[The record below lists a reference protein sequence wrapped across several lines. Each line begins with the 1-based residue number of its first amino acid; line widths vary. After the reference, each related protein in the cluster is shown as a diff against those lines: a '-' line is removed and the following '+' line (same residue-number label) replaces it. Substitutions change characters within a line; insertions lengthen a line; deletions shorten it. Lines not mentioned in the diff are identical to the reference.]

1 MFVSTL
7 VAMTEAT
14 LLTLEASRVIG
25 LRMQVLMLGGTA
37 AWDEADLMV
46 REKTKAFSQAYFDL
60 AGGSSRSAV
69 YSDLRAV
76 VKDNYDRLS
85 SHS

>member
-1 MFVSTL
+1 MFASPL

-14 LLTLEASRVIG
+14 LLTLEASRVVA

-46 REKTKAFSQAYFDL
+46 REKTTAFSQAFFDL
-60 AGGSSRSAV
+60 AGGSSHSAIC
-69 YSDLRAV
+69 SDLRAV

-85 SHS
+85 SPS